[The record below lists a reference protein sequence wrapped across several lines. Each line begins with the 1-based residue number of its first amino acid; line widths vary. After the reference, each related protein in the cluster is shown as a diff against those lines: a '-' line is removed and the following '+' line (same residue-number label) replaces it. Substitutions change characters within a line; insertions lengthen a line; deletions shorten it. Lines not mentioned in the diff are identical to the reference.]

1 MSVANVWPDPR
12 RSTHRDR
19 TGRGRGQRAGVQ
31 ERARTQ
37 CLAWLG
43 LVPRQQ
49 SSGGRNVLLG
59 ITKRGDRYLRMLLIH
74 GARAALRYA
83 EQRSVYGAPTRA
95 KHDSLL

>member
-1 MSVANVWPDPR
+1 
-12 RSTHRDR
+12 
-19 TGRGRGQRAGVQ
+19 
-31 ERARTQ
+31 
-37 CLAWLG
+37 